1 MKITEISTVYGLNGT
16 DRVATQYVNTK
27 YDIGNSTI
35 EVVKRQYSVI
45 LYGADGKEDNYTNRG
60 RVMDLQA

>member
-1 MKITEISTVYGLNGT
+1 MKITEISTVYGLNGA
-16 DRVATQYVNTK
+16 DRLVTQYVNTK
-27 YDIGNSTI
+27 YDIGNPTI